1 MRKLCPLRLV
11 QTPECDAA
19 DEEDNDMSN
28 EIDTYRDPQDATVAL
43 FLMENDSDKLTDVLV
58 AALYEAFRI
67 LGDDI
72 PLERMH

>member
-1 MRKLCPLRLV
+1 
-11 QTPECDAA
+11 
-19 DEEDNDMSN
+19 MSN